1 MLKEKKEVRKRE
13 KQLKHLTE
21 IAEAFLKA
29 RGVYPP
35 DYEGFVKVAGQK
47 EVDVFYQTMG
57 MIQYHAN
64 KIGYC
69 YGWFYDESSKEWRY
83 IFDNAEEKENDKI

>member
-1 MLKEKKEVRKRE
+1 MLKEKKEARKRE

-21 IAEAFLKA
+21 IAESFLKA

-69 YGWFYDESSKEWRY
+69 YRWFYDEK
-83 IFDNAEEKENDKI
+83 DDT